1 MGSKDISL
9 IGKVVANTFGV
20 LVLVLLT
27 FFLYIWISSENHLI
41 KYDGTPCQDNIF
53 KLKKPMKEVIGNDST
68 SNVAFYRITDHILQD
83 IEEDYVTVRDTGII
97 YPKDS
102 KFKVLGYY
110 SAYLTGPLSGLAAT
124 GGSAYLVKSL
134 ENKKVLWIIGF
145 DFDIAQ
151 CNVCDSFEGKQY
163 GIPKNFKE
171 LNITKTEILH

>member
-1 MGSKDISL
+1 MVSKAISL
-9 IGKVVANTFGV
+9 IGKVFVSTFGV
-20 LVLVLLT
+20 LVILLST

-53 KLKKPMKEVIGNDST
+53 KLKKPMKKVIGNEST
-68 SNVAFYRITDHILQD
+68 INVAFYRITDHILQD
-83 IEEDYVTVRDTGII
+83 IEEDYVTVVDTGIR

-102 KFKVLGYY
+102 EFKMIGYY

-134 ENKKVLWIIGF
+134 KDKEVFWIISF
-145 DFDIAQ
+145 DFDMAQ
-151 CNVCDSFEGKQY
+151 CNVCDSFKGAKY

-171 LNITKTEILH
+171 LNITKTEIFH